1 MPSSSTTNPLPCF
14 FYGSLM
20 EKKVLNAVTR
30 APADANLFSVQ
41 ASIQGYIRYPYHN
54 QPFPGMIPSG
64 NSQDV
69 VEGLLVFGHS
79 DIERLRLDQFEGAE
93 YPRTQCKVTVHGA
106 VPAKHTLDKATDL
119 VPGAVLEAYVYVFVG
134 PNEHLDMT
142 RPWDY
147 EAFKR
152 EHLSSWMTE
161 SPDFATMIGRAEDV
175 FEP

>member
-1 MPSSSTTNPLPCF
+1 MPSSSTNSLPCF

-30 APADANLFSVQ
+30 SPADADLFSVQ

-54 QPFPGMIPSG
+54 QPFPGMIPSE

-79 DIERLRLDQFEGAE
+79 DIERLRLDQFESTE
-93 YPRTQCKVTVHGA
+93 YPRTRCKVTVHGT
-106 VPAKHTLDKATDL
+106 VPAKYTLNKSHDH
-119 VPGAVLEAYVYVFVG
+119 VPGTVTEAYVYVFAG
-134 PNEHLDMT
+134 PNEHLDTT

-152 EHLSSWMTE
+152 EHLSSWMTK
-161 SPDFATMIGRAEDV
+161 SPDFATMIDRAEEV